1 MGLHNY
7 MEDIVKDA
15 VDSLLPDMKDMC
27 TCKKCVLDIIAL
39 SLNKL
44 SPKYV
49 VTQKGRVYTKLNEL
63 ALQSR
68 ADVIR
73 EVTKAMKVVKNRPQ
87 H

>member
-7 MEDIVKDA
+7 MEDVVKDA
-15 VDSLLPDMKDMC
+15 VDSLLPEVKNIC
-27 TCKKCVLDIIAL
+27 TCEKCRLDIMAL

-68 ADVIR
+68 ADVIK
-73 EVTKAMKVVKNRPQ
+73 EVTKAIKVVRNRPQ